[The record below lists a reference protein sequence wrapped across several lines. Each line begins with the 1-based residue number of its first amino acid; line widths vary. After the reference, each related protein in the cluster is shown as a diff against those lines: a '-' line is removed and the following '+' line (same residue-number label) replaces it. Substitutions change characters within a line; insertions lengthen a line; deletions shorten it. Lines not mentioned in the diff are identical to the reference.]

1 MALGQ
6 NILLMKLHQEN
17 TLGELGRAIGNGL
30 LAGIAATA
38 AITLSQMIE
47 MSITKR
53 KPSDAPVKVVSETV
67 GAKPTNAQDKEKL
80 SQEIH
85 WAYGTA
91 WGISRGLIGLTGL
104 KGLPAALVHF
114 ATVWGTSIVMLPHY
128 NAAKP
133 IQEREPK
140 DLAIDGL
147 HHAVYALTAGVVYDA
162 LDAGSKNQKRLD
174 KLDRLIKQLH
184 FKGLINKI
192 RS

>member
-1 MALGQ
+1 
-6 NILLMKLHQEN
+6 MKLHQEN
-17 TLGELGRAIGNGL
+17 ALGELGRAIGNGL
-30 LAGIAATA
+30 LAGVAATA
-38 AITLSQMIE
+38 AITISQIIE

-53 KPSDAPVKVVSETV
+53 QPSQAPVKVASETV
-67 GAKPTNAQDKEKL
+67 RAKPTNEEDKGKL

-114 ATVWGTSIVMLPHY
+114 VTVWGTSLVMLPHY
-128 NAAKP
+128 DATKP

-147 HHAVYALTAGVVYDA
+147 HHAVYAMTAGLVYDA
-162 LDAGSKNQKRLD
+162 LDAGSKTQKRVD
-174 KLDRLIKQLH
+174 RLDRLIQHLR
-184 FKGLINKI
+184 FKGLLNTI